1 MDFWQL
7 YGLVALFIFIFMT
20 ILWLASLAL
29 RNSSIVDPMWGI
41 GLVLSNWFCFLLTPD
56 GFPARKWLIAILVT
70 IWGLR
75 LSIHLARR
83 NWGKGEDYRYREW
96 REQAGAKWW
105 WYSYFKVFL
114 IQGAV
119 MCVLAAPFVAVHRS
133 ALPATLTIFDMIAVP
148 VWATGF
154 FFEAMGDWQLSRFL
168 ANPAN
173 RGTLLRTGLWRYT
186 RHPNYFGESTM
197 WWGHYLVAVSVP
209 NGLWAIVSP
218 ILITL
223 LLLRVSGVTLL
234 EKAMKEKTPGYK
246 EYVETTSAFVPWF
259 PRKRPQ

>member
-1 MDFWQL
+1 MDLWQL
-7 YGLVALFIFIFMT
+7 YGFVALFIFTFMT
-20 ILWLASLAL
+20 ILWIASLAL
-29 RNSSIVDPMWGI
+29 RNSSIVDPMWGT

-56 GFPARKWLIAILVT
+56 GFPVRKWLIAILVT

-75 LSIHLARR
+75 LSVHLARR

-133 ALPATLTIFDMIAVP
+133 AMPATLTIFDITAVP

-168 ANPAN
+168 ANPSN

-218 ILITL
+218 ILITF

-234 EKAMKEKTPGYK
+234 EKAMKEETPGYK

-259 PRKRPQ
+259 PRKRP

>member
-7 YGLVALFIFIFMT
+7 YGLVVLFVFVFMT
-20 ILWLASLAL
+20 ALWVASLVL
-29 RNSSIVDPMWGI
+29 RNSSIVDPMWGA
-41 GLVLSNWFCFLLTPD
+41 GLVLANWVAFLLTPD
-56 GFPARKWLIAILVT
+56 GYPARKWLISILIT
-70 IWGLR
+70 LWGLR
-75 LSIHLARR
+75 LTIHLLRR

-119 MCVLAAPFVAVHRS
+119 MCVLAAPFLAAHHS
-133 ALPATLTIFDMIAVP
+133 PAPATLTILDLVAVP
-148 VWATGF
+148 IWATGF
-154 FFEAMGDWQLSRFL
+154 FFEAVGDWQLSRFL

-173 RGTLLRTGLWRYT
+173 KGKVLRTGLWRYT

-209 NGLWAIVSP
+209 NGIWSIASP
-218 ILITL
+218 ILITF

-234 EKAMKEKTPGYK
+234 EKTMKDATQGYR

-259 PRKRPQ
+259 PRKRS

>member
-1 MDFWQL
+1 MSFWQL

-20 ILWLASLAL
+20 VLWLASLAL
-29 RNSSIVDPMWGI
+29 RNSSIVDPMWGT

-75 LSIHLARR
+75 LTIHLLRR

-119 MCVLAAPFVAVHRS
+119 MCVLAAPFVAAHRS
-133 ALPATLTIFDMIAVP
+133 AMPATLTIFDLVAVP
-148 VWATGF
+148 VWVTGF
-154 FFEAMGDWQLSRFL
+154 FFEAVGDWQLSRFL

-173 RGTLLRTGLWRYT
+173 RGQLLRTGLWRYT

-209 NGLWAIVSP
+209 NGIWTIVSP
-218 ILITL
+218 LLITF

-234 EKAMKEKTPGYK
+234 EKTMKEQTPGYK
-246 EYVETTSAFVPWF
+246 EYVETTSTFVPWF
-259 PRKRPQ
+259 PRKRS

>member
-1 MDFWQL
+1 MDTWQL
-7 YGLVALFIFIFMT
+7 YGLVALFIFTFMT
-20 ILWLASLAL
+20 ILWIASLAL
-29 RNSSIVDPMWGI
+29 RNSSIVDPMWGT
-41 GLVLSNWFCFLLTPD
+41 GLVLANWFCFLLTPD
-56 GFPARKWLIAILVT
+56 GFPALKWLIAILVT

-96 REQAGAKWW
+96 REQAGANWW

-119 MCVLAAPFVAVHRS
+119 MCVLAAPFVLVHRS
-133 ALPATLTIFDMIAVP
+133 AVPATLTIFDLIAVP

-154 FFEAMGDWQLSRFL
+154 FFEAVGDWQLSRFL

-218 ILITL
+218 ILITF

-234 EKAMKEKTPGYK
+234 EKAMKDETPGYK

-259 PRKRPQ
+259 PRQRS

>member
-7 YGLVALFIFIFMT
+7 YGLVILFVFVFMT
-20 ILWLASLAL
+20 ALWLASLAL
-29 RNSSIVDPMWGI
+29 RNSSIVDPMWGT
-41 GLVLSNWFCFLLTPD
+41 GLVLANWFTFLLTPD
-56 GFPARKWLIAILVT
+56 GYPARKWLIGILIT
-70 IWGLR
+70 FWGLR
-75 LSIHLARR
+75 LSIHLLRR

-96 REQAGAKWW
+96 REQAGPKWW
-105 WYSYFKVFL
+105 WFSYFKVFL

-119 MCVLAAPFVAVHRS
+119 MCVLAAPFLVAHRS
-133 ALPATLTIFDMIAVP
+133 PTPAALTIFDLVAVP

-154 FFEAMGDWQLSRFL
+154 FFEAVGDWQLSRFL

-173 RGTLLRTGLWRYT
+173 KGKLLRTGLWRYT

-209 NGLWAIVSP
+209 NGIWSVASP
-218 ILITL
+218 ILITF

-234 EKAMKEKTPGYK
+234 EKTMKDATPGYR

-259 PRKRPQ
+259 PRKRS